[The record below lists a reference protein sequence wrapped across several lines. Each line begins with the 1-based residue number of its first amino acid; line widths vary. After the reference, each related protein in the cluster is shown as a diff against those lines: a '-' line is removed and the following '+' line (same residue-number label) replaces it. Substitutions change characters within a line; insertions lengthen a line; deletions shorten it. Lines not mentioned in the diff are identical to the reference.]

1 MSEES
6 KPFPKP
12 KSENVLYRSRID
24 ICRIL
29 QSLGTEQCTISGDM
43 GNSRFF
49 ISHILFID
57 PQEEYFLVGY
67 SANKAINAELFK
79 LPALSFTAKY
89 RESQFAFE
97 VTSPTETQYDGQ
109 LVVRFDIPSSLINY
123 HRSEQ
128 PRINVPAEVSLRCIA
143 DAQGFIPFESHI
155 TDISHDGLGG
165 IIYDPDIQ
173 VDPGT
178 VLKGCRIICPNAK
191 AVVADLEVRYV
202 RVVTLPD
209 GSTANRAGFRFIQ
222 SPHEVDELINLFIQ
236 DLDKK

>member
-1 MSEES
+1 MSE
-6 KPFPKP
+6 KP
-12 KSENVLYRSRID
+12 KSNSKPKSDTVLYRSRIE

-29 QSLGTEQCTISGDM
+29 QSLATEQCIISGDM

-49 ISHILFID
+49 ISNILFID
-57 PQEEYFLVGY
+57 PHEEFFLVRY
-67 SANKAINAELFK
+67 SANKVINAELFK
-79 LPALSFTAKY
+79 LPSLSFTANF
-89 RESQFAFE
+89 RESHFAFE
-97 VTSPTETQYDGQ
+97 VFSPSETQFEGQ
-109 LVVRFDIPSSLINY
+109 LVVRFDIPAALINY
-123 HRSEQ
+123 HRTEQ
-128 PRINVPAEVSLRCIA
+128 PRINIPAELSLRCIA

-165 IIYDPDIQ
+165 IIYDPDIKIE
-173 VDPGT
+173 PGA
-178 VLKGCRIICPNAK
+178 VLKGCRIISPNAS

-202 RVVTLPD
+202 RLITLPD